1 MTMQRSH
8 TEIVAREAPLSLDE
22 LQNEIL
28 ACRLCAPLFG
38 FEPRPV
44 VFGHQGAPI
53 MQISQAPSLGV
64 HRAGL
69 PFYDQS
75 GHKLKHEWYRIEE
88 SVFYNPE
95 KFYLT
100 SMAHCYP
107 GKLPGGGDRPPPRV
121 CAEWLRREV
130 NTVETGLY
138 ILIGRRAAD
147 YFFPKQ
153 NFASLI
159 FHNQT
164 ILGKP
169 ALVLPHPSPLNYR
182 WLRAHPDFEGAR
194 VAEIQTMVHAALGF

>member
-1 MTMQRSH
+1 MAIQRNP
-8 TEIVAREAPLSLDE
+8 TENGTRDTPNSLDE
-22 LQNEIL
+22 LQSEIL
-28 ACRLCAPLFG
+28 ACRLCEPLFG

-44 VFGHQGAPI
+44 VFGRQGAPI
-53 MQISQAPSLGV
+53 MQISQAPSLSV

-69 PFYDQS
+69 PFHDQS
-75 GHKLKHEWYRIEE
+75 GQKLKHEWYQIEE
-88 SVFYNPE
+88 NVFYNPE

-121 CAEWLRREV
+121 CAQWLRREV
-130 NTVETGLY
+130 ATVETGLY
-138 ILIGRRAAD
+138 ILIGRRAAN

-153 NFASLI
+153 DFASLI

-182 WLRAHPDFEGAR
+182 WLRDHPDFEGAR
-194 VAEIQTMVHAALGF
+194 VAEIRAMVHAALDF